1 MTKTLVVV
9 NPAAGRGRSARI
21 WRELYLAE
29 PRLADAHVVE
39 TSLPE
44 TASKELSRQL
54 EAGCER
60 VLVIGGDGSAH
71 LVANRVLELGM
82 GERVVLGLVPT
93 GTGSD
98 LARGLSLPRAP
109 RAALRRVLAATPRR
123 IDVLELTTDDGRRR
137 FVLNVASVGI
147 SGLVDLALGHDLH
160 RGATAY
166 LRGALR
172 ALRSY
177 RPATCSVIV
186 DGSPWYEGD
195 ILVLAVANGP
205 SFGHGM
211 RIAPDARLDDGE
223 ADVVAIRPVPR
234 WQVPL
239 RLPQIYSGTH
249 LGSRYSRAIR
259 ARSVRIEPRGPV
271 PPFDLDGEVFEFAP
285 SNLVLIPGALRV
297 LA

>member
-1 MTKTLVVV
+1 MTKTVVVV
-9 NPAAGRGRSARI
+9 NPTAGRGRSARM
-21 WRELYLAE
+21 WRELVLAE

-44 TASKELSRQL
+44 TASKELIQQL

-71 LVANRVLELGM
+71 LVANRILELGM
-82 GERVVLGLVPT
+82 GGRIVLGLVPT

-123 IDVLELTTDDGRRR
+123 MDVLELTTDDGRRR
-137 FVLNVASVGI
+137 FVLNVASAGI
-147 SGLVDLALGHDLH
+147 SGLVDRALGHGLR
-160 RGATAY
+160 RGSTAY

-177 RPATCSVIV
+177 RPATCSVSV
-186 DGSPWYEGD
+186 DGRPWYEGD
-195 ILVLAVANGP
+195 LLILAVANGP
-205 SFGHGM
+205 CFGHGM
-211 RIAPDARLDDGE
+211 RIAPDARLDDGR

-234 WQVPL
+234 WQLPL
-239 RLPQIYSGTH
+239 RLPQLYSGTH
-249 LGSRYSRAIR
+249 LGSRYSRAVR
-259 ARSVRIEPRGPV
+259 ARRVRVEPLGPV
-271 PPFDLDGEVFEFAP
+271 PPFDLDGEVFESAA
-285 SNLVLIPGALRV
+285 SDLVVIPGALRI